1 MCYELTKDKFTFL
14 GFLFNLIRFSCFF
27 IHFTCYA
34 CYVSVDRKVK
44 RGMITE
50 REDLEP
56 LCTCTNRLSKYGVD
70 SFNYSILNK
79 RLTLLSPALGSMVI
93 CEWSQLATVCL

>member
-14 GFLFNLIRFSCFF
+14 GFFVQFNPIQLFF

-34 CYVSVDRKVK
+34 CYVSIDRKVK
-44 RGMITE
+44 RGMMTK

-79 RLTLLSPALGSMVI
+79 RLTLLSPALGSIVI
-93 CEWSQLATVCL
+93 CEWSQLAIVCL